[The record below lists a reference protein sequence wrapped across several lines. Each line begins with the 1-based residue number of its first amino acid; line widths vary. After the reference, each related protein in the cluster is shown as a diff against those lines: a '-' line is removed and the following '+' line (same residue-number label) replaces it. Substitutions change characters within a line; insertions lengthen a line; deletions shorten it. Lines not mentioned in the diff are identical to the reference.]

1 VRVVVRRGFPEC
13 DFSSSTGTSDRSK
26 KNLPRKP
33 RSPPPAFKSHFAAA
47 VSARWVLVRASGN
60 ALRALSVVVLPC
72 VSLKPVMSQRQVTI
86 NASLARCALASDVL
100 AIVRRDVA
108 EFNVVNCGTALSRIA
123 RAPDGRRLV
132 ARNDDNADI
141 VSLLETAA
149 GLVRHHCRHVESRQL
164 ASLLHA
170 CGKLGV
176 CHDLML
182 SCDLLASVTQCTGIH
197 AEKFNPQ
204 ELSNSLWGCAK
215 LGVGVD
221 HEIITLLGDNI
232 AASLKKGGKGGTDWR
247 ADWTAQGV
255 SNVAW
260 ALATLGARD
269 LHVERTEL
277 LVTLFGIIQLR
288 AKEFN
293 AQEVANVLWAIA
305 KMSENASENNCET
318 TTDPTRTTETGPQN
332 EPEASRAAHRASK
345 ALASQLTKG
354 WFAEQK
360 RNGKLESQHVAN
372 VAWACGRLGLGGGC
386 VAARVAGAA
395 AAAAPSMNC
404 QELSMV
410 SWAVAAFDERHDED
424 VLTVIANACAQSA
437 RSATPQQLATSA
449 RAFAKLGFRSDL
461 LMDAV
466 ADAVLALPKP
476 LENQLLPQDV
486 ANLLWAFAK
495 LGLGETKRHKKLFH
509 ALAGAAR
516 KQMRRERKKGDGDD
530 EEGDGDDGDENTQ
543 SETQVKTRGSTSQY
557 SPQQLTM
564 LVWAHGMLGHSD
576 AAFLNAC
583 VTSVR
588 ERLRECNARDLT
600 NLTWGFAALGV
611 TAEQKPT
618 LIARIA
624 RNARRQFG
632 EFNSQELLKFLGAF
646 QRIGG
651 TDAKLTKLVSERKT
665 VVYDF
670 PALVSLAAAGDDIS
684 HKSVTLTSAT
694 PTSFR
699 GTKKE
704 KKRVDDSCGG
714 SGRGN
719 TGVALWEG
727 SFVLAEWLSRQSDP
741 EDPVGDISN
750 SNTGA
755 NWGTGGWH
763 GKTGVELGAGLGLPS
778 IVASKLGVA
787 MVATDGAWK
796 FRDFGIL
803 LDPLLF

>member
-1 VRVVVRRGFPEC
+1 
-13 DFSSSTGTSDRSK
+13 
-26 KNLPRKP
+26 
-33 RSPPPAFKSHFAAA
+33 
-47 VSARWVLVRASGN
+47 
-60 ALRALSVVVLPC
+60 
-72 VSLKPVMSQRQVTI
+72 
-86 NASLARCALASDVL
+86 
-100 AIVRRDVA
+100 
-108 EFNVVNCGTALSRIA
+108 
-123 RAPDGRRLV
+123 
-132 ARNDDNADI
+132 
-141 VSLLETAA
+141 
-149 GLVRHHCRHVESRQL
+149 
-164 ASLLHA
+164 
-170 CGKLGV
+170 
-176 CHDLML
+176 
-182 SCDLLASVTQCTGIH
+182 
-197 AEKFNPQ
+197 
-204 ELSNSLWGCAK
+204 
-215 LGVGVD
+215 
-221 HEIITLLGDNI
+221 
-232 AASLKKGGKGGTDWR
+232 
-247 ADWTAQGV
+247 
-255 SNVAW
+255 
-260 ALATLGARD
+260 
-269 LHVERTEL
+269 
-277 LVTLFGIIQLR
+277 
-288 AKEFN
+288 
-293 AQEVANVLWAIA
+293 
-305 KMSENASENNCET
+305 
-318 TTDPTRTTETGPQN
+318 
-332 EPEASRAAHRASK
+332 
-345 ALASQLTKG
+345 
-354 WFAEQK
+354 
-360 RNGKLESQHVAN
+360 
-372 VAWACGRLGLGGGC
+372 
-386 VAARVAGAA
+386 
-395 AAAAPSMNC
+395 
-404 QELSMV
+404 MV

>member
-1 VRVVVRRGFPEC
+1 MRVVVRRGFPEC

-72 VSLKPVMSQRQVTI
+72 VSLKTVMSQRQVTI

-372 VAWACGRLGLGGGC
+372 VAWACGRLGLGGGVC
-386 VAARVAGAA
+386 ARARGRRRSRRAFHELPGALHGVLGGRGVRREARRGRAHCHRKRVRTERALRDAA
-395 AAAAPSMNC
+395 AARHERAGVC
-404 QELSMV
+404 QV
-410 SWAVAAFDERHDED
+410 GVPKRFIDGR
-424 VLTVIANACAQSA
+424 
-437 RSATPQQLATSA
+437 RGGRRA
-449 RAFAKLGFRSDL
+449 RAS
-461 LMDAV
+461 
-466 ADAVLALPKP
+466 
-476 LENQLLPQDV
+476 
-486 ANLLWAFAK
+486 
-495 LGLGETKRHKKLFH
+495 
-509 ALAGAAR
+509 
-516 KQMRRERKKGDGDD
+516 
-530 EEGDGDDGDENTQ
+530 
-543 SETQVKTRGSTSQY
+543 
-557 SPQQLTM
+557 
-564 LVWAHGMLGHSD
+564 
-576 AAFLNAC
+576 
-583 VTSVR
+583 
-588 ERLRECNARDLT
+588 
-600 NLTWGFAALGV
+600 
-611 TAEQKPT
+611 
-618 LIARIA
+618 
-624 RNARRQFG
+624 
-632 EFNSQELLKFLGAF
+632 
-646 QRIGG
+646 
-651 TDAKLTKLVSERKT
+651 KT
-665 VVYDF
+665 V
-670 PALVSLAAAGDDIS
+670 
-684 HKSVTLTSAT
+684 
-694 PTSFR
+694 
-699 GTKKE
+699 
-704 KKRVDDSCGG
+704 
-714 SGRGN
+714 
-719 TGVALWEG
+719 
-727 SFVLAEWLSRQSDP
+727 
-741 EDPVGDISN
+741 
-750 SNTGA
+750 
-755 NWGTGGWH
+755 
-763 GKTGVELGAGLGLPS
+763 GKPGMS
-778 IVASKLGVA
+778 
-787 MVATDGAWK
+787 
-796 FRDFGIL
+796 
-803 LDPLLF
+803 